1 MYDVRCTALKF
12 WHIGQWYATHA
23 RHHGSR
29 KAIIDASPWSLAFC
43 KRPTGSGYAGTPVG
57 DVYDALIL
65 PKDRCDTMIYADGLL
80 LSLWFSCRSP
90 SLHASLNE
98 RNPSLMVFFNGRR
111 EKTIYTDIFITIYAL
126 RCQILSCLQWI
137 SSWCITDPCSHT
149 CYELTRIGLYLGTVL
164 KG

>member
-1 MYDVRCTALKF
+1 MFSSIKISVITHGTMMPAKAQNKVYRATALGTFSWKR
-12 WHIGQWYATHA
+12 WKNIMRLQYMIIYDIWCKIYGIKILPYWTMTCGHA

-43 KRPTGSGYAGTPVG
+43 KRPTGSGYAGTPEG

-98 RNPSLMVFFNGRR
+98 RNPS
-111 EKTIYTDIFITIYAL
+111 
-126 RCQILSCLQWI
+126 
-137 SSWCITDPCSHT
+137 
-149 CYELTRIGLYLGTVL
+149 
-164 KG
+164 